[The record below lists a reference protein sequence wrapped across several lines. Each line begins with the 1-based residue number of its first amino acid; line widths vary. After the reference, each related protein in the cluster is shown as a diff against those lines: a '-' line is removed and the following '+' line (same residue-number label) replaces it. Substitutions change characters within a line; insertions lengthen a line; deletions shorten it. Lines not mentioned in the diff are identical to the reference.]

1 MKIQKVAVIGFGTA
15 CLLLATSETKQ
26 DDAKQKVEISNTE
39 RMDFPVGG
47 KLRLTNSIGVL
58 TVEAWDRPDMEI
70 TTIKSTKVE
79 YDARE
84 REKKT
89 QELEGVHVKAE
100 RRGNEVVVATDFPR
114 YRHFPPPI
122 RPIGINFD
130 LEYHIKVP
138 ANAGI
143 VVNHDLGDVNIDG
156 LTGDI
161 QVTLLQGTI
170 TLHLPENE
178 KYAIDAKVDFG
189 HVNSDFGGAQ
199 KRRHWIIHWLVNQDS
214 AAAHNLN
221 LKVGFGDIV
230 ILRTRVPQRPEPLMP
245 ASKTGGL

>member
-1 MKIQKVAVIGFGTA
+1 
-15 CLLLATSETKQ
+15 
-26 DDAKQKVEISNTE
+26 
-39 RMDFPVGG
+39 
-47 KLRLTNSIGVL
+47 
-58 TVEAWDRPDMEI
+58 MEI

-89 QELEGVHVKAE
+89 QELDGVHVKAE
-100 RRGNEVVVATDFPR
+100 RRGNEVVVTTDFSR
-114 YRHFPPPI
+114 YRDFPPPI

-143 VVNHDLGDVNIDG
+143 VANHDLGDVNIDG

-170 TLHLPENE
+170 TLHLPEE
-178 KYAIDAKVDFG
+178 QKYAIDAKVDFG
-189 HVNSDFGGAQ
+189 HVNSDFSGPQ
-199 KRRHWIIHWLVNQDS
+199 KRRHWIIGHWLVSQDS
-214 AAAHNLN
+214 AAPHKLN

-245 ASKTGGL
+245 SPKGDGL